1 MFRHT
6 KTIILS
12 TPIVRSLDDLETA
25 CFSRISELITIAV
38 FFIGLGNPD
47 EPETVFV
54 LLASWKKVRG
64 RKGASCSAVTMRI
77 NVSVGTKEDN
87 VQRYCIECMPS
98 SSAAPM
104 PPKRFRDFEEFDKA
118 LREATGFTDML
129 PRLPEKHLLG
139 LGLWRDPEQAL
150 LERAFALESYL
161 NELLENQMTTP
172 EIKLLAEFLSVEE
185 ALLLAPDYLQLAEE
199 SIIVP
204 DLDAVAPGRSAAPS
218 PTHYAAPACLSVRGV
233 LSVLRMTLGFALA
246 LWYLLLVECVRLTQ
260 RLVGHVSARVGARAS
275 PYVARAQKLGNA
287 ACLQAHAVLEQR
299 HPALCRLLT
308 ALASLAAERTS
319 AMLRR
324 ASHGEVE
331 SEAASGVSSDASVS
345 ALRAALVEVLVL
357 YSTCVHRL
365 AARTVGPAAADG
377 LAGMAVVVLAA
388 SSRRVFPAFMFEILD
403 DLRVRAEAAA
413 VSAPAGAAD
422 PVADRGTPPKPA
434 PLCVPQAAADASA
447 AEVVLPEAVKS
458 SDHVHELGN
467 VSPPTMRNLVEH
479 LVRASSSSQLHVP
492 KTGLKKMPPLRQQHA
507 APHHARAESDNSS
520 NTSDHSGV
528 ACSDWTLPCSVSTTS
543 TRSGSTKSD
552 LSERSTPEATP
563 RQFPA

>member
-1 MFRHT
+1 
-6 KTIILS
+6 
-12 TPIVRSLDDLETA
+12 
-25 CFSRISELITIAV
+25 
-38 FFIGLGNPD
+38 
-47 EPETVFV
+47 
-54 LLASWKKVRG
+54 
-64 RKGASCSAVTMRI
+64 MRI

-161 NELLENQMTTP
+161 NELLENEMTTP

-204 DLDAVAPGRSAAPS
+204 DLDAAAPGRSAAPS
-218 PTHYAAPACLSVRGV
+218 PTHFAAPACLSVRGV

-246 LWYLLLVECVRLTQ
+246 LWYLLLIECLRLTR

-275 PYVARAQKLGNA
+275 PYVARVKKLGNVA
-287 ACLQAHAVLEQR
+287 LLQAHAVLEQR

-331 SEAASGVSSDASVS
+331 SEAASGGSSDASVS
-345 ALRAALVEVLVL
+345 AVRAALVEVIVL
-357 YSTCVHRL
+357 YSTGVHRL
-365 AARTVGPAAADG
+365 AARTMGPAAADG

-388 SSRRVFPAFMFEILD
+388 SSRRVFPAFMFEFLD
-403 DLRVRAEAAA
+403 ELRAEAAA
-413 VSAPAGAAD
+413 SISPAGAAD

-434 PLCVPQAAADASA
+434 PLCMPQAAADGASA

-458 SDHVHELGN
+458 SHRVHELGN

-479 LVRASSSSQLHVP
+479 LVRASSSGQLHVP
-492 KTGLKKMPPLRQQHA
+492 KTGLKKMPPMRQQHA
-507 APHHARAESDNSS
+507 ASHHARAESDNSS

-528 ACSDWTLPCSVSTTS
+528 TCSDWTLPCSVSTTS